1 MATAPARPDRV
12 TTMPSIPARIHNAQR
27 AFKRLQTTADM
38 EQAML
43 RSGRLL
49 DRYMAELPVSN
60 QTLTARARITEQ
72 ADQYLARCRRK
83 RTGSNAA

>member
-1 MATAPARPDRV
+1 
-12 TTMPSIPARIHNAQR
+12 
-27 AFKRLQTTADM
+27 
-38 EQAML
+38 ML